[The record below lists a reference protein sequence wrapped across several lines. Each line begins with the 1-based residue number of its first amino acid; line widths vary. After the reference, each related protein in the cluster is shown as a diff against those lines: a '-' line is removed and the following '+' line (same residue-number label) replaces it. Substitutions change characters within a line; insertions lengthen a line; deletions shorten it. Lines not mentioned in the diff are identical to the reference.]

1 MALVP
6 FPQVDGE
13 NVGVLAVRMVV
24 EAFTI
29 TSESLLGK
37 VSRRKIGTPFGG
49 RWRGIL
55 TFAAQG
61 IDALGQSELP
71 VITNFLEEMRDTAS
85 EPNVC
90 EVPIDTF
97 VNNNNVR
104 FFSTPTTLAT
114 ATVTGQLQNSNGEV
128 VNTLSAGIT
137 SVNVG
142 DYLNVGVGDDDKE
155 MLVRVKWLDSGKTQ
169 VILRPEHTI
178 ATGTR
183 IKRATVLRLRADFL
197 ADPDEIPVNNTTGLP
212 FIAFQFVEDTF

>member
-71 VITNFLEEMRDTAS
+71 VITNFLEEMRDTAAV
-85 EPNVC
+85 PNVC
-90 EVPIDTF
+90 EIPLASFENI
-97 VNNNNVR
+97 R
-104 FFSTPTTLAT
+104 KLKFFKTPDTLA
-114 ATVTGQLQNSNGEV
+114 AARVTGQLRNSNGEV
-128 VNTLSAGIT
+128 VTTVSAGLQGL
-137 SVNVG
+137 NVG
-142 DYLNVGVGDDDKE
+142 DYLNVNVGAANKA
-155 MLVRVKWLDSGKTQ
+155 MLCRVKWLDGAKTQ
-169 VILRPEHTI
+169 VILRPGHTV
-178 ATGTR
+178 ANGT
-183 IKRATVLRLRADFL
+183 IIQRATQLRIRADFL
-197 ADPDEIPVNNTTGLP
+197 ADPEDIPVNNTTGLP
-212 FIAFQFVEDTF
+212 YIAFQFVEDTF

>member
-6 FPQVDGE
+6 FPQVGGE
-13 NVGVLAVRMVV
+13 NVGVLAVRMAV

-71 VITNFLEEMRDTAS
+71 VITNFLEEMRDEAAV
-85 EPNVC
+85 PNVC

-97 VNNNNVR
+97 VNNR
-104 FFSTPTTLAT
+104 DIKFLAT
-114 ATVTGQLQNSNGEV
+114 PDAIPAATVTGQARNSNGEV
-128 VNTLSAGIT
+128 VTVVSAALTG
-137 SVNVG
+137 VNVG
-142 DYLNVGVGDDDKE
+142 NYLNVAVGDDNKA
-155 MLVRVKWLDSGKTQ
+155 MLVRVKWIDNGRTQ
-169 VILRPEHTI
+169 IILRPEHTLD
-178 ATGTR
+178 TGTA
-183 IKRATVLRLRADFL
+183 IQRATRLRLRADFL
-197 ADPDEIPVNNTTGLP
+197 ADPEDIPINNTTGLP